1 MVPRPDPKSG
11 PSMFPVSLERLQ
23 FLPYR
28 GDMTSAT
35 IPAVNPHDDSFY
47 QNPFPSYSMLR
58 AEAPIYEIP
67 DTPGLFFVTTWPY
80 VREALMDPGL
90 FSNLM
95 PHARRTEPPA
105 EVADAVAEIRSKGYP
120 YTPAL
125 GNNDAPEHTRYRKLV
140 NRSFTVRSLNWMEP
154 LVDEVADQIAA
165 QLTDGEVIDAVEN
178 ISVPLPVWAIMR
190 ILGIEDKYRDDL
202 RRWSDSSNASLGGK
216 LTADRWIDVENDILE
231 FQTVICEI
239 LDDRRANPR
248 EDLLGQL
255 VTAVE
260 GETPLTN
267 QELVWLVRELIV
279 AGNETTIRS
288 MSEILC
294 YLDDMRAT
302 DPAIWDRVR
311 DDEAFRKGVVEEGI
325 RMAAPVMGL
334 WRRVTR
340 DVDFHGVHLPAES
353 TIFLA
358 YSSANRDESVFPD
371 ADTFDPLRENVK
383 EHLSFG
389 HGIHVCVGAGL
400 ARIEASSALRALA
413 ENVTAL
419 EVVDRSQLR
428 YGPSYGLRGLLELP
442 VRVVHR

>member
-1 MVPRPDPKSG
+1 MRTLTK
-11 PSMFPVSLERLQ
+11 FAVSLERLQ

-28 GDMTSAT
+28 GDMSSAT

-47 QNPFPSYSMLR
+47 QNPFPSYAMLR
-58 AEAPIYEIP
+58 AEAPVYEIP
-67 DTPGLFFVTTWPY
+67 DTPGLFFITTWPY
-80 VREALMDPGL
+80 VREALMDPAL

-95 PHARRTEPPA
+95 PHARRSEPPA

-125 GNNDAPEHTRYRKLV
+125 GNNDAPAHTRYRKMV

-154 LVDEVADQIAA
+154 LVDEVADQIAGR
-165 QLTDGEVIDAVEN
+165 LVDGEVIDAVEN
-178 ISVPLPVWAIMR
+178 ITVPLPVWAIMR

-231 FQTVICEI
+231 FQTVICQI

-248 EDLLGQL
+248 EDLLSQL
-255 VTAVE
+255 VTAEE

-288 MSEILC
+288 FGEIIRH
-294 YLDDMRAT
+294 LDEMRAS

-311 DDEAFRKGVVEEGI
+311 DDAKFRAGVVEEGI

-353 TIFLA
+353 TVFLA
-358 YSSANRDESVFPD
+358 YSSANRDESVFAE
-371 ADTFDPLRENVK
+371 ADSFDPLRENVK

-400 ARIEASSALRALA
+400 ARIESNSALRALS
-413 ENVTAL
+413 EQITAL
-419 EVVDRSQLR
+419 EVVDSSALR

-442 VRVVHR
+442 VRVTHR